1 MAMTAAKILRGLV
14 EFFHNAPLPDICVRC
29 EGDHVVRN
37 GSAIRSASF
46 QVDGEVVYVPGI
58 PCRRVK
64 CQDCRRSWRQ
74 RPPGLM
80 PHRHYQLCVVAEG
93 VSHHL
98 FDSAATLEGTARR
111 CQCSRWT
118 VSRWLGWLGRIASSA
133 QLQAR
138 LAEVVGAPVLGRVR
152 EVAALGRKGA
162 DEASRLLLER
172 AAQVLSLLEA
182 LGAAIGLEPPGLR
195 SVLLRVIDDRA
206 RHTTYASPSI
216 PEFAHFGFGGR
227 LSP

>member
-1 MAMTAAKILRGLV
+1 MTAEQILQGFV
-14 EFFHNAPLPDICVRC
+14 DFFHNAPLPDACVHC
-29 EGDHVVRN
+29 EDDHVVRN
-37 GSAIRSASF
+37 GSATRSASF
-46 QVDGEVVYVPGI
+46 LVDGEVLFLPEI

-64 CQDCRRSWRQ
+64 CQDCMRSWRQ

-80 PHRHYQLCVVAEG
+80 PHRHYQPCVMAEG

-98 FDSAATLEGTARR
+98 FDGEATLTGTARR
-111 CQCSRWT
+111 CDCSRWT
-118 VSRWLGWLGRIASSA
+118 VSRWLGWLGKIASPA
-133 QLQAR
+133 DLQAR
-138 LAEVVGAPVLGRVR
+138 LAEVTGAPVVGLVC
-152 EVAALGRKGA
+152 EVAALGSKA
-162 DEASRLLLER
+162 ATEAGRQVLVR
-172 AAQVLSLLEA
+172 AARVLCLLEA

-206 RHTTYASPSI
+206 RHTTYASPLI